1 MSTKSLAGFTGLF
14 GVVAVVLAVV
24 CSSCSNPASTPTAP
38 DPFSIVTL
46 KLNGYHMA
54 IVEQIV
60 DSQAVSGFS
69 FDRDSTFH
77 FRNGILIKIYWNT
90 SIIPTQISTLKVE
103 KDTILTAP

>member
-1 MSTKSLAGFTGLF
+1 M
-14 GVVAVVLAVV
+14 VVLRARAILKEFV
-24 CSSCSNPASTPTAP
+24 CLSISSLLWLLSVAKPQQPFQS
-38 DPFSIVTL
+38 PFSIVTL

-60 DSQAVSGFS
+60 DNQAVSGFS